1 MAGETKY
8 ARVMCVYVYTCV
20 WCTKEDDEI
29 NENDGK
35 LNLSWIEPINI
46 EKRFFF
52 TGRNRDKN

>member
-52 TGRNRDKN
+52 TGR